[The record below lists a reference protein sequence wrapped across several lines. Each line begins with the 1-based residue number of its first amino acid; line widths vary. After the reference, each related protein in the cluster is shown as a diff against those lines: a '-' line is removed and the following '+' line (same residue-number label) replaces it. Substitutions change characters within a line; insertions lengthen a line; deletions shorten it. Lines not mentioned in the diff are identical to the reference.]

1 MQRDWSKFFLSLH
14 VQHDRMS
21 YARRVR
27 QSDKELLAYQSN
39 HYEILIAMSGVFL
52 QNLQVIVKQLFRTFQ
67 AEIIIRDLF
76 VQNY

>member
-1 MQRDWSKFFLSLH
+1 
-14 VQHDRMS
+14 MS

-52 QNLQVIVKQLFRTFQ
+52 QKLQVIVKQLFRTFQ
-67 AEIIIRDLF
+67 AEIITRDLF

>member
-1 MQRDWSKFFLSLH
+1 
-14 VQHDRMS
+14 MS

>member
-1 MQRDWSKFFLSLH
+1 
-14 VQHDRMS
+14 MS

-67 AEIIIRDLF
+67 AEIITRDLF